1 MRFRT
6 FTKTAALILLD
17 ARVCLTVV
25 AAMLAVLCGGCG
37 SSKSNN
43 LSQAQAEAVTQ
54 EVTQALA
61 AALSSS
67 GLPADARPASGLHPS
82 LSTAVTEIRSY
93 ASPVCPSNGTG
104 ETCDFPVNFDGTCP
118 GGGTIAVAGNV
129 DGTLDNSGDGSIQ
142 SQLTITPT
150 NCSVDKLVINGDPSI
165 TVDGTFNFAANAPA
179 FPITLTETG
188 GISYG
193 PNPSGSCQ
201 LNVTYTVSSQTSC
214 AISGTVCGQAVNGSC
229 SSQVP

>member
-6 FTKTAALILLD
+6 FTRTTALILID

-25 AAMLAVLCGGCG
+25 AAMLTVLCGGCG

-54 EVTQALA
+54 EFSQALA
-61 AALSSS
+61 TALSSS
-67 GLPADARPASGLHPS
+67 GLPADARPASGVHPS

-93 ASPVCPSNGTG
+93 ALPVCPSNGTG

-142 SQLTITPT
+142 SQITITPT
-150 NCSVDKLVINGDPSI
+150 NCSVDNLVINGDPSI
-165 TVDGTFNFAANAPA
+165 TVDGAFNFTANAPA

-201 LNVTYTVSSQTSC
+201 LNVTYKVSSQTSC
-214 AISGTVCGQAVNGSC
+214 AITGTVCGQAVNGSC